1 MKKYAIDT
9 NIVSY
14 LLKGNERITAKIEKE
29 KDEGNTFVI
38 PPIVYYE
45 INNWLLKNNSKDKA
59 AIFKKI
65 YSVNGI
71 GSISKETLDIA
82 SPIYNHL
89 RNGGIVIEAA
99 DILIAA
105 WCIENSCTLVTNNEK
120 HFTNIAQLNI
130 ENWIKE

>member
-1 MKKYAIDT
+1 MKTYALDT

-14 LLKGNERITAKIEKE
+14 LLKGNAVIATRIEQEKN
-29 KDEGNTFVI
+29 EGNTFVI

-45 INNWLLKNNSKDKA
+45 INNWLLMNNSKSRA

-71 GSISKETLDIA
+71 TPISKEVLDIA
-82 SPIYNHL
+82 SQIYNSL
-89 RNGGIVIEAA
+89 RKEGIMIETA

-105 WCIENSCTLVTNNEK
+105 WCIENGCTLVSNNTK
-120 HFTNIAQLNI
+120 HFSNIDLDV
-130 ENWIKE
+130 ENWLE